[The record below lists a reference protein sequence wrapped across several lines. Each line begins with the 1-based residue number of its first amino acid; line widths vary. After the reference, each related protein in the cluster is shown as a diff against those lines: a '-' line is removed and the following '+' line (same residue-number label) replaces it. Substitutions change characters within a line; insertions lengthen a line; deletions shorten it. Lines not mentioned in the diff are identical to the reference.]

1 MSETGEAEERADETR
16 PLLRVVRGSPTSDE
30 VAALVAVV
38 SALASAGGEPTRP
51 RPRPEWSAHHRKVRG
66 PHRHGGNA
74 WRMSAR

>member
-1 MSETGEAEERADETR
+1 VSDATQEGTDEAR
-16 PLLRVVRGSPTSDE
+16 PLLRVVRGNPGPDE

-38 SALASAGGEPTRP
+38 SALASSGGEQTKPPP
-51 RPRPEWSAHHRKVRG
+51 RSEWSAHHRKVRG